1 MKKQQNIVQA
11 VGQTLSYDAGVLSKV
26 IDAEGAKI
34 AKAFKIALKDK
45 KRVKAFLAGL
55 VDDKL
60 LAI

>member
-1 MKKQQNIVQA
+1 
-11 VGQTLSYDAGVLSKV
+11 V